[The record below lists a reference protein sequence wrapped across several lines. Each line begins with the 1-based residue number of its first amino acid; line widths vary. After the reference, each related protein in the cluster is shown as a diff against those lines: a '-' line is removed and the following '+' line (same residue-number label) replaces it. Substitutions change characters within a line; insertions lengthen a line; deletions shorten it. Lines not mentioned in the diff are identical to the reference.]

1 MLQSSRFICEVII
14 TNDELRTTNYADFW
28 FKLDRLVALSNLK
41 IDRPKGTSHPRYPSF
56 VYPLDY
62 GYLENTR
69 SGDGADIDVWIGSLS
84 SKKLTAVICSVDLEK
99 RDTEIKILLGC
110 TSGENKAILDIHNTG
125 SQSAILLVR
134 N

>member
-1 MLQSSRFICEVII
+1 MRDS
-14 TNDELRTTNYADFW
+14 TDFW

-69 SGDGADIDVWIGSLS
+69 SGDGANIDVWIGSLS
-84 SKKLTAVICSVDLEK
+84 SQKVTAVICSVDLEK

-110 TSGENKAILDIHNTG
+110 TCEENQAILDIHNTG

>member
-1 MLQSSRFICEVII
+1 MRDS
-14 TNDELRTTNYADFW
+14 ADFW
-28 FKLDRLVALSNLK
+28 FQLDRLVAISNLK

-69 SGDGADIDVWIGSLS
+69 SGDGADIDVWIGSLF
-84 SKKLTAVICSVDLEK
+84 SKKVTAVICSVDLEK

-110 TSGENKAILDIHNTG
+110 TSGENQAILDIQNTG

>member
-1 MLQSSRFICEVII
+1 MRDS
-14 TNDELRTTNYADFW
+14 TDFW
-28 FKLDRLVALSNLK
+28 FKLDQLVAISNFK
-41 IDRPKGTSHPRYPSF
+41 IARPKGTSHPRYPLF

-69 SGDGADIDVWIGSLS
+69 SGDGDDIDVWIGSLS
-84 SKKLTAVICSVDLEK
+84 SKTVTAVICSVDLEK

-110 TSGENKAILDIHNTG
+110 TSGENQAILNIHNTG

-134 N
+134 K

>member
-1 MLQSSRFICEVII
+1 MKDSP
-14 TNDELRTTNYADFW
+14 DFW
-28 FKLDRLVALSNLK
+28 LKLDRLVAISNLK

-62 GYLENTR
+62 GYLPETR
-69 SGDGADIDVWIGSLS
+69 SGDGFDIDVWIGSLS
-84 SKKLTAVICSVDLEK
+84 SQTVTAVICSVDLEK

-110 TSGENKAILDIHNTG
+110 TSEESRVILDIHNTG

-134 N
+134 K

>member
-1 MLQSSRFICEVII
+1 MRDS
-14 TNDELRTTNYADFW
+14 TDFW

-62 GYLENTR
+62 GYLQDTR
-69 SGDGADIDVWIGSLS
+69 SGDGSDIDVWICSLS
-84 SKKLTAVICSVDLEK
+84 SQTVTAVICSVDLEK

-110 TSGENKAILDIHNTG
+110 TSEESRVILDIHNIG

>member
-1 MLQSSRFICEVII
+1 MII
-14 TNDELRTTNYADFW
+14 TNYELRTTNSADFW

-84 SKKLTAVICSVDLEK
+84 SQKVTAVICSVDLEK
-99 RDTEIKILLGC
+99 RDAEIKILLGC
-110 TSGENKAILDIHNTG
+110 TSEENQVILDIQNIG

-134 N
+134 K

>member
-1 MLQSSRFICEVII
+1 MII
-14 TNDELRTTNYADFW
+14 TNYADFW
-28 FKLDRLVALSNLK
+28 FKLDQLVAASNLK

-62 GYLENTR
+62 GYLENTG
-69 SGDGADIDVWIGSLS
+69 SGDGFDLDVWIGSLS
-84 SKKLTAVICSVDLEK
+84 SRTVTAIICSVDLQK

-110 TSGENKAILDIHNTG
+110 TSEENQAILDIHNIG

-134 N
+134 K

>member
-1 MLQSSRFICEVII
+1 MRDS
-14 TNDELRTTNYADFW
+14 TDFW
-28 FKLDRLVALSNLK
+28 FKLDRLVAINNLK

-69 SGDGADIDVWIGSLS
+69 SGDGANIDVWIGSLS
-84 SKKLTAVICSVDLEK
+84 SKKVTAVICSVDLEK

-110 TSGENKAILDIHNTG
+110 TSGENQAILDIHNTG

-134 N
+134 K

>member
-1 MLQSSRFICEVII
+1 MRDS
-14 TNDELRTTNYADFW
+14 TDFW
-28 FKLDRLVALSNLK
+28 FKLDQLVAISNVK

-84 SKKLTAVICSVDLEK
+84 SKKVTAIICSVDLEK
-99 RDTEIKILLGC
+99 RDAEIKILLGC
-110 TSGENKAILDIHNTG
+110 TSEENQAILDIQNTG

-134 N
+134 K

>member
-1 MLQSSRFICEVII
+1 MRDS
-14 TNDELRTTNYADFW
+14 TDFW
-28 FKLDRLVALSNLK
+28 FKLDQLVAISNVK
-41 IDRPKGTSHPRYPSF
+41 IDRPKGTSHPHYPSF

-84 SKKLTAVICSVDLEK
+84 SKKVTAIICSVDLEK
-99 RDTEIKILLGC
+99 RDAEIKILLGC
-110 TSGENKAILDIHNTG
+110 TSEKNQAILDIQNTG

-134 N
+134 K

>member
-1 MLQSSRFICEVII
+1 MRDS
-14 TNDELRTTNYADFW
+14 TDFW
-28 FKLDRLVALSNLK
+28 FKLDQLVAISNVK

-56 VYPLDY
+56 IYPLDY

-84 SKKLTAVICSVDLEK
+84 RKKVTAVICSVDLEK

-110 TSGENKAILDIHNTG
+110 TSEENQAILDIQNIG

-134 N
+134 K

>member
-1 MLQSSRFICEVII
+1 M

-28 FKLDRLVALSNLK
+28 LKLDRLVALNNLK

-56 VYPLDY
+56 VYPLNY
-62 GYLENTR
+62 GYLENTH

-84 SKKLTAVICSVDLEK
+84 SKKVTAVICSVDLEK

-110 TSGENKAILDIHNTG
+110 TSEERQTILDIHNTG

-134 N
+134 K